1 MMNPRREPDNGPGAI
16 PPPAFVG
23 RGWCGLEALEG
34 RALLSADVSAMDAPP
49 AVDLAVTHVTTTL
62 KNVLIPGDRG
72 KVRAVVSHAG
82 LNTFDATLPL
92 IVEWVGEDDSR
103 TTLATFYAGLSLRA
117 GRSTT
122 VSVPVTVD
130 LDWPTG
136 EGVIAVRFDG
146 SLIGDGNNTNDAG
159 ADERGYDLRHQFG
172 KVAGRTGLTKLL
184 FTQGADTV
192 TLSLSGGDGFG
203 EVVFDVNARPSIHLK
218 ETTQRSSV
226 KVAVKGGDDIAE
238 LARVTIDGNLRS
250 FEGKAADLRGDFLA
264 DGLVRKLTL
273 RNVTD
278 GRIAAAGV
286 DFPKQKMTVTLGEV
300 EDVMLET
307 NAAIGTLKVTRWL
320 ITDDDDDDDDDDSVI
335 RAPSIATLQ
344 ATGDFQADV
353 RLTDTINR
361 PALGTATIGGTLRDA
376 TWRIAGHVGTFRAG
390 AVAGFAL
397 LVGVRSS
404 ADPDDIDADDFT
416 RDSEVRSFTVS
427 GLRGAPGDA
436 AVVDLL
442 VAAGRLGTVRL
453 TRIDT
458 SLTTSPHGLTTGFL
472 QRLELSIAA
481 GGATFRAADIDDQ
494 GTFNNALQAS
504 GIDIG
509 GFAVKL
515 PDLPQFAPPV
525 FFDVVPAAQTPPV
538 PSSGDAADDI
548 AVWVD
553 PLDPSRSLILA
564 TNKAGGRN
572 GGIYLY
578 DLQGSEIGSVS
589 LGQGMNNIDLRYG
602 FTHAGTIVDVAA
614 ASNRSA
620 HAVDLFIIDPVG
632 RSLVA
637 AGSIPLDEPTLEGFG
652 KAYGLTMH
660 HDRDADRHFV
670 FVSDDS
676 GHIAQF
682 ELASVGGQI
691 TGQLVRHWKE
701 QSVVEGMVV
710 DDETGTL
717 YVGEE
722 KRGIYACDAAP
733 DAMTATTA
741 AGPPPADRQ
750 LVDDMSGPLDADVE
764 GLAIYRTS
772 TGRAYLIASSQ
783 GSNQYVIYD
792 AVAFRRLAVLRVVP
806 TPDDT
811 IGGTSDTDGIEA
823 IAGNLGPRFPLGLLI
838 VQDGSNPGGQNF
850 KLVSWADLIDAG
862 QLAGVILE
870 GEALFNP
877 RLND

>member
-23 RGWCGLEALEG
+23 RGWRGLEALEG
-34 RALLSADVSAMDAPP
+34 RTLLSADVSAMDAPP
-49 AVDLAVTHVTTTL
+49 AVDLAVTQVTTTL

-103 TTLATFYAGLSLRA
+103 TTLATFDAGLSLRA

-172 KVAGRTGLTKLL
+172 NVAGRTGLTKLL

-203 EVVFDVNARPSIHLK
+203 EVVFDDNARPSIHLK

-238 LARVTIDGNLRS
+238 LARVTIEGNLRS

-264 DGLVRKLTL
+264 DGLVQNLKL

-278 GRIAAAGV
+278 GRIAAVGV
-286 DFPKQKMTVTLGEV
+286 GFPQQKMTVTLGDV
-300 EDVMLET
+300 EDVTLET
-307 NAAIGTLKVTRWL
+307 NAAIGALKVTQWL
-320 ITDDDDDDDDDDSVI
+320 NTDDGDDDDNVI

-344 ATGDFQADV
+344 VTRDFEADV

-361 PALGTATIGGTLRDA
+361 PTLGAATIGGTLRDA

-416 RDSEVRSFTVS
+416 RDSEVRSFTVT
-427 GLRGAPGDA
+427 GLRSAPNDA

-442 VAAGRLGTVRL
+442 LAAGHMGTVRL

-458 SLTTSPHGLTTGFL
+458 SPTSSPHGLTTGFL

-481 GGATFRAADIDDQ
+481 GGAAFSAADIDDQ
-494 GTFNNALQAS
+494 ATFNDALQAS

-509 GFAVKL
+509 DFTVTL
-515 PDLPQFAPPV
+515 LDLPQFAPPV
-525 FFDVVPAAQTPPV
+525 SFDVAPVAQTPPV
-538 PSSGDAADDI
+538 SSSGDAADDI
-548 AVWVD
+548 AIWGD
-553 PLDPSRSLILA
+553 PLDPSRSMILA
-564 TNKAGGRN
+564 TNKTGGRH
-572 GGIYLY
+572 GGVHLH
-578 DLQGSEIGSVS
+578 DLQGNEIGSTS
-589 LGQGMNNIDLRYG
+589 IGQGMNNIDLRYG
-602 FTHAGTIVDVAA
+602 FTHGGASVDVVA

-637 AGSIPLDEPTLEGFG
+637 AGSISLDEPALEGFG
-652 KAYGLTMH
+652 TAYGLTMH
-660 HDRDADRHFV
+660 HDRDGDRHFV
-670 FVSDDS
+670 FVSDES
-676 GHIAQF
+676 GRIAQF
-682 ELASVGGQI
+682 KLASIGGQI

-717 YVGEE
+717 YLGEE
-722 KRGIYACDAAP
+722 KRGIYACEAAP
-733 DAMTATTA
+733 DAMAATA
-741 AGPPPADRQ
+741 AAGAPPADRR
-750 LVDDMSGPLDADVE
+750 LVDDMTGPLDPDVE

-772 TGRAYLIASSQ
+772 SGRAYLIASSQ
-783 GSNQYVIYD
+783 GSSRYIIYD
-792 AVAFRRLAVLRVVP
+792 AVTFRRLAVLRVAP
-806 TPDDT
+806 TPDGT

-823 IAGNLGPRFPLGLLI
+823 IAGNLGPRFPLGLFI

-862 QLAGVILE
+862 QLAGVTLE
-870 GEALFNP
+870 GDGLFDP
-877 RLND
+877 RSDD